1 MILDE
6 FMSSITIKNI
16 PEHLLAKVRERASA
30 EHRSVN
36 KEFIQLVETALQGEQ
51 ARTVAREQL
60 VQQLADW
67 SELAGKWACDDAAAE
82 TAAIYAA
89 RSEGRDVAL

>member
-1 MILDE
+1 
-6 FMSSITIKNI
+6 MSSITIKNI
-16 PEHLLAKVRERASA
+16 PEPLLARVRERANA

-36 KEFIQLVETALQGEQ
+36 KEFIQLVEAALQGKQ
-51 ARTVAREQL
+51 AGAVVREQ
-60 VQQLADW
+60 VSQQVAAWSSLPGTWVCDNVAD
-67 SELAGKWACDDAAAE
+67 E

>member
-1 MILDE
+1 
-6 FMSSITIKNI
+6 MSSITIKNI
-16 PEHLLAKVRERASA
+16 PEHLLARVRERANA

-36 KEFIQLVETALQGEQ
+36 KEFIHLVEAALQGER
-51 ARTVAREQL
+51 ASAVAREQAAEQ
-60 VQQLADW
+60 VAAW
-67 SELAGKWACDDAAAE
+67 SNLAGQWACDDVAAE